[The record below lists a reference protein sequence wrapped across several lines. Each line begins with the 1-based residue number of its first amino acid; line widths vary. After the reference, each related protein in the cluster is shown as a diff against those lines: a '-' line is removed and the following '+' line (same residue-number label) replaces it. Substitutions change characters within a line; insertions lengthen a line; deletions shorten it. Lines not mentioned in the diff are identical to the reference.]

1 MTAITL
7 DKETSNYWEIIKDAS
22 RKTKLMLLT
31 LISASMVDDEVVITK
46 HKPLKACRISKL
58 TDEEMEHEMQGEPVP
73 IMIDS
78 ETRPAD
84 IVEANHGKIVKGLE
98 KWL

>member
-22 RKTKLMLLT
+22 SKTKLMLLT
-31 LISASMVDDEVVITK
+31 LISASMVDNEVVTTK
-46 HKPLKACRISKL
+46 QKPLKALRISKMV
-58 TDEEMEHEMQGEPVP
+58 DEEMEREMQGEPVP

-84 IVEANHGKIVKGLE
+84 IVEANRGKIVKGLE

>member
-22 RKTKLMLLT
+22 SKTKLTLLT
-31 LISASMVDDEVVITK
+31 LISASMVDDEVVTTK
-46 HKPLKACRISKL
+46 QKPLRARRFNKM
-58 TDEEMEHEMQGEPVP
+58 TDEEMAREMQGEPVP

-78 ETRPAD
+78 ETGPAD
-84 IVEANHGKIVKGLE
+84 IVEANRGKIVKGLE